1 MISPKTGIFGGGHIY
16 VDSLDK
22 YIPIINLSQKDIE
35 IQKKTVNLSYIVK
48 PGDILTIIVW
58 GQEEAFPLEAS
69 YQINNPINARMV
81 DNNGEI
87 FFPYIGNISVAGKS
101 IEEIR
106 SNLTS
111 KLSENFKDPQL
122 DITVTKYNNNQSV
135 YVLGEVS
142 KPSIIQLGLEQVSLT
157 NAIGQ
162 SRGLNSITSKS
173 TDVFLVRSKDESEP
187 KIYKVN
193 LKNPS
198 GFILA
203 NQFYVKPQD
212 VIFVGASSITRWNRV
227 ISQLFPFTSFLN
239 QIDQID
245 SRD

>member
-1 MISPKTGIFGGGHIY
+1 MIRKYKPDIILCNAIDDRHIDHPRGAKL
-16 VDSLDK
+16 VIDSCF
-22 YIPIINLSQKDIE
+22 LSGL
-35 IQKKTVNLSYIVK
+35 KKI
-48 PGDILTIIVW
+48 
-58 GQEEAFPLEAS
+58 
-69 YQINNPINARMV
+69 
-81 DNNGEI
+81 
-87 FFPYIGNISVAGKS
+87 
-101 IEEIR
+101 
-106 SNLTS
+106 
-111 KLSENFKDPQL
+111 
-122 DITVTKYNNNQSV
+122 VTKYNNNQSV